1 MTAMK
6 LDLPATWPEAKW
18 PPGMKGL
25 DWGGEKIRVVRFP
38 DHDEIAPALV
48 SEAMRRAEDDSLSK
62 GYPQS
67 LGIGSRKVYDLA
79 GWGIDEAS
87 IIDGRAKALFGS
99 VVQKSNIVT
108 DLSWAS
114 VYSTGDWV
122 APHSHTRAVAAVLYV
137 LDLGDDED
145 PLNGRFYFADPRMKV
160 CTTKEEGCLTELMAP
175 TLTPG
180 TMMVFPAKAVHMV
193 SPHLGT
199 RPRITLSWNLGLKA
213 RRGSAFDDFKVE
225 KPGAI

>member
-1 MTAMK
+1 MK
-6 LDLPATWPEAKW
+6 FDLPALWPEAKW

-25 DWGGEKIRVVRFP
+25 DWAGEKIRVVRFP

-48 SEAMRRAEDDSLSK
+48 AEAMRRAGDDSLSK

-79 GWGIDEAS
+79 GWGTAEAT
-87 IIDGRAKALFGS
+87 IIDGRAQALFGS
-99 VVQKSNIVT
+99 IVQKTNIVT

-114 VYSTGDWV
+114 VYSSGDWV
-122 APHSHTRAVAAVLYV
+122 APHSHTRAAAAVLYV

-145 PLNGRFYFADPRMKV
+145 PLNGRFLFADPRMKV
-160 CTTKEEGCLTELMAP
+160 CTTKEEGCLTELKAP

-193 SPHLGT
+193 TPYRGT

-213 RRGSAFDDFKVE
+213 LAGDAFDEFKVE